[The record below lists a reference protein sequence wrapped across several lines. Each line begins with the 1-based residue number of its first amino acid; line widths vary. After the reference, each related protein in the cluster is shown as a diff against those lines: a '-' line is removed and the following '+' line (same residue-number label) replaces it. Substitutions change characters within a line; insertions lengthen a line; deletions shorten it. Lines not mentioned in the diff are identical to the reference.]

1 MTSEEIE
8 LLIKENVSI
17 INKLNKQ
24 NERLYVK
31 LQEQLN
37 IEMQQMCID
46 DFLDRRSFLF

>member
-37 IEMQQMCID
+37 IEMEQMCID
-46 DFLDRRSFLF
+46 DFLD